1 MKGIFINIFN
11 KFLTNWSDKKILKI
25 YKKIMKKLIIIIS
38 ILAILLIVFNIR
50 LIDFNEF
57 FSEKNTVAIVTII
70 AGLCCLILLRIVKVS
85 NKIKNYNKE
94 K

>member
-1 MKGIFINIFN
+1 
-11 KFLTNWSDKKILKI
+11 
-25 YKKIMKKLIIIIS
+25 MKKTIIIIS
-38 ILAILLIVFNIR
+38 VLAILIIVFNIT

>member
-11 KFLTNWSDKKILKI
+11 KFLTNWSDKKILNI
-25 YKKIMKKLIIIIS
+25 YKKIMKKIIVVLS
-38 ILAILLIVFNIR
+38 ILAILIIVFNIT

-57 FSEKNTVAIVTII
+57 FSEKNTVAIITII
-70 AGLCCLILLRIVKVS
+70 AGICCLVLLRIVKVS

>member
-1 MKGIFINIFN
+1 MKGIFINNFN
-11 KFLTNWSDKKILKI
+11 KFLTNLSDKKILNI
-25 YKKIMKKLIIIIS
+25 YKKIMKKIIVVLS
-38 ILAILLIVFNIR
+38 ILAILIIVFNIT

-57 FSEKNTVAIVTII
+57 FSEKNTVAIITII

>member
-1 MKGIFINIFN
+1 MKNP
-11 KFLTNWSDKKILKI
+11 
-25 YKKIMKKLIIIIS
+25 IIIIS
-38 ILAILLIVFNIR
+38 ILAILLIVFNIT

-57 FSEKNTVAIVTII
+57 FSEKNTVSIVTII
-70 AGLCCLILLRIVKVS
+70 AGLCCLILLQIVKVS

>member
-1 MKGIFINIFN
+1 M
-11 KFLTNWSDKKILKI
+11 KKIIVVL
-25 YKKIMKKLIIIIS
+25 S
-38 ILAILLIVFNIR
+38 ILAILIIVFNIT

-57 FSEKNTVAIVTII
+57 FSEKNTVAIITII

>member
-1 MKGIFINIFN
+1 M
-11 KFLTNWSDKKILKI
+11 KKII
-25 YKKIMKKLIIIIS
+25 VVIS
-38 ILAILLIVFNIR
+38 ILAILIIVFNIT

-57 FSEKNTVAIVTII
+57 FSEKNTVAIITIT
-70 AGLCCLILLRIVKVS
+70 AGICCLVLLRIVKVS

>member
-1 MKGIFINIFN
+1 MKGIFINNFN
-11 KFLTNWSDKKILKI
+11 KFLTNLSDKKILNI
-25 YKKIMKKLIIIIS
+25 YKKIMKKLIVVLS
-38 ILAILLIVFNIR
+38 ILAILIIVFNIT

-57 FSEKNTVAIVTII
+57 FSEKNTVAIITII
-70 AGLCCLILLRIVKVS
+70 AGLCCVILLRIVKVS